1 MRKLTVLFA
10 VLAIIAAACGDD
22 SAGDTSTAAPAAAA
36 TEAPATPATTS
47 PRATSA
53 APATTVAPTTVATTT
68 VAPAGGGGADCLV
81 GGWEIDAEK
90 YVAGLASMAAAA
102 VSSDDEDATAS
113 HVGGTWTF
121 DMNAD
126 GTYSTERQDFEIAIE
141 SPDGELRMV
150 FSGSEAGTWSV
161 DGDMMSFAATE
172 TTGGVDFFLVADGVR
187 IPVPSAPFDVDDAR
201 GSGTFTC
208 DDTTLEFTPPESATF
223 STSLKRR

>member
-1 MRKLTVLFA
+1 MRRLTVLFA
-10 VLAIIAAACGDD
+10 VLAIVAAACGDD
-22 SAGDTSTAAPAAAA
+22 SAGGTSTAAPAAAV

-47 PRATSA
+47 PRATTA

-68 VAPAGGGGADCLV
+68 AAPAGRGGAECLV
-81 GGWEIDAEK
+81 GGWEIDADK
-90 YVAGLASMAAAA
+90 YVAGLASIAA
-102 VSSDDEDATAS
+102 SLSDGDTEASAS